1 MDSSKNGIKSA
12 ELSNNEK
19 AAAVAWQGCREIFPV
34 QNPESDFALRLRL
47 KLMAQIVD
55 EIGQDRFME
64 AVEKAISVSFGR
76 YAVSP
81 ARIRE
86 CAGLRWTPPPS
97 PAAQAWALVTQ
108 VFIDH
113 CRTDENGN
121 YRLEEKIVNV
131 NGVARVFAVPELS
144 PAIKRAIQGLGGWAG
159 LAEAWPEY
167 WSGKLR
173 DFRELYHEDEP
184 GPRMDSLQ
192 RVK

>member
-1 MDSSKNGIKSA
+1 MQQATSEEAMQLRMELLSELA
-12 ELSNNEK
+12 EQVGE
-19 AAAVAWQGCREIFPV
+19 Q
-34 QNPESDFALRLRL
+34 
-47 KLMAQIVD
+47 
-55 EIGQDRFME
+55 RF
-64 AVEKAISVSFGR
+64 VKAIRDTIKVSHRRWDASV
-76 YAVSP
+76 

-86 CAGLRWTPPPS
+86 MAGLRYTPEPS